1 MGLFMASLLFI
12 LLLFSLPWAGAA
24 LRLVSDIP
32 EMVLGNI
39 GHQLF
44 TQKAKFCK
52 GATPFCSYI
61 HTIACRGGIVGIA
74 CDYHCPCASDGIDV
88 VVGQC
93 ASPAT
98 IIDGS

>member
-39 GHQLF
+39 RHQLF
-44 TQKAKFCK
+44 TQRAKL
-52 GATPFCSYI
+52 
-61 HTIACRGGIVGIA
+61 
-74 CDYHCPCASDGIDV
+74 
-88 VVGQC
+88 
-93 ASPAT
+93 
-98 IIDGS
+98 